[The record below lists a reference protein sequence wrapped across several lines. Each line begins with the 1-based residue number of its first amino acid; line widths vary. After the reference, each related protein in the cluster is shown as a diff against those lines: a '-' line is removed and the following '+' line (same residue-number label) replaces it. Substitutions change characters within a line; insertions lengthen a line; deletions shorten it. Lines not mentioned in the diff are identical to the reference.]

1 HSIGTVAMLPREM
14 GGAVGS
20 DLKLYGPSNVRVV
33 NSSIM
38 PIQLSAHLSAT
49 VYDIAEKVAQVTAKR
64 RSGLIIFIDD
74 VWLYQAADITQGC
87 D

>member
-1 HSIGTVAMLPREM
+1 MS
-14 GGAVGS
+14 
-20 DLKLYGPSNVRVV
+20 
-33 NSSIM
+33 
-38 PIQLSAHLSAT
+38 IQLSAHLSAT

-74 VWLYQAADITQGC
+74 VWLYQVADIAQGG